1 MDKNLKEVSKKIYD
15 KCFGKIQDLR
25 LEEQS
30 EIYSACQFTINDK
43 KIICR
48 SSKIT
53 PKKNGQFVTFWK
65 RNKIG
70 TTEPYKENDLFD
82 YYVINT
88 RTKNSFGQFVFPK
101 SELIA
106 KGLVT
111 TKREKGKRGFRVY
124 PIWDTTENKQ
134 AQKTQQWQLIYFY
147 EINAS
152 TDLKK
157 VEKLYGN
164 R

>member
-1 MDKNLKEVSKKIYD
+1 MDKNLKEVSTKIYD

-25 LEEQS
+25 PEEQS
-30 EIYSACQFTINDK
+30 EKYSGCQFTINDK

-53 PKKNGQFVTFWK
+53 PKKKGQFVTFWK
-65 RNKIG
+65 RNKTG
-70 TTEPYKENDLFD
+70 STEPYNEDDLFD
-82 YYVINT
+82 YYVINA
-88 RTKNSFGQFVFPK
+88 RRKNSFGQFVFPK
-101 SELIA
+101 SVLIA

-111 TKREKGKRGFRVY
+111 TKKKKGKRGFRVY
-124 PIWDTTENKQ
+124 PIWDITENKQ
-134 AQKTQQWQLIYFY
+134 AQKTMQWQLIYFY

-157 VEKLYGN
+157 VEKLYCN
-164 R
+164 S